1 MIKNNLMTYRT
12 KFFEVIQKRY
22 YLLLLFSIII
32 TSLLLY
38 WNYIFGDQTFVFRAF
53 MDNAAD
59 THHGYL
65 PIYNFFASSIK
76 NNELSSYTF
85 QSGFG
90 CSILDLMST
99 VNSPFAM
106 LGVLVGIIFGEQY
119 IADSMIYIL
128 ILKNICSGLLCC
140 YFLRNFKFSIGS
152 SIIVSYIYA
161 FNGYTMTLGEHYFF
175 SDRPIYFLLM
185 LIMIEKV
192 IKGEHKIRYWIGLI
206 VVTSLVCCILTMAYE
221 ILLSSAFYVLFRV
234 IYIYEKD
241 FKKIIKRLGICL
253 AFVLLGM
260 CISSFVLIPQM
271 GKAVGSGRLSQ
282 SVNVFNFNDI
292 SVIAT
297 GIFRLFS
304 NNLEGTFNS
313 YYGTGGFY
321 TNYFPYYFTVMLVPM
336 ASQYIWRSF
345 KDKFSVKEKIFRMLL
360 IFTVFF
366 SIIDQFI
373 FLALSFFVPHYH
385 QFIYVFLPIFAYI
398 FADTI
403 DGLKKGKYSRI
414 INYIT
419 MIVSAGVIVYGG
431 LSTYN
436 KGSDNSIMWM
446 LFPLAMLI
454 LGCVVCDNL
463 FFVSSQSVQISSGN
477 RLKKASTALL
487 AVVLALNL
495 FGENFITLYYSRHTL
510 SKEDAHAPMLMSS
523 VSELINKKEKDN
535 FFRFETSYADG
546 MMCGYTYPLLFPI
559 RATAY
564 YDSAN
569 NSGIPE
575 FYRKCFNPLGKEY
588 SEMASNYLSASG
600 MLYNSIIDDILGIK
614 YLLLNDDIVKNGW
627 EKNND
632 YSDRGAI
639 LYKNSGLNSAG
650 LFFDSYIGQDEA
662 DLMSFNNRIFGL
674 GTRLVLDN
682 PVSNIDD
689 FAAKY
694 SEDSDTIHNII
705 EISNNNE
712 PIKNRGIDIE
722 SLLPYQGVIS
732 DVSENMDGYNV
743 KAVFEAED
751 SNFSFLIDKDV
762 IGERNK
768 ITQISFKLKENGE
781 NLSFV
786 YFDEDEVWKYVSK
799 VEKKTYGN
807 ESVYTFIIPQTAS
820 HLALCVDRSCELDV
834 NFSTETY
841 DISNE
846 ILDINAIEPF
856 NGTITSSVFKNNEYT
871 IGAIMDNDDS
881 NFSFSLNREIISD
894 KNKITQIS
902 FKLKDG
908 SMLNTFAYYDADGTW
923 KNIPIEV
930 NREIDDYTF
939 VIPQTA
945 SHLALCVNQP
955 CELKAAFSVKTY
967 DVTNEAADARSAACY
982 NGTVQK
988 SVIEDNEFRFAAKMD
1003 SSDSNFQIYLNTD
1016 IVNDRNK
1023 STQISYRL
1031 KDSSVVKNF
1040 VYYDADNTWK
1050 SMPKIEPETDGE
1062 ESVYKFIIPQTAS
1075 SLALCVNQPCELDIK
1090 VSSETVAST
1099 YTNNGIYL
1107 DNPKRGNIITG
1118 TVEAEK
1124 NSLLYLPVPYNEYWD
1139 AYIDGEKV
1147 EIMKANYAFMAIPVT
1162 AGEHHVDL
1170 IYSNKI
1176 YHTFLKVS
1184 ITAVIL
1190 VTAFFI
1196 TYAVIRRQKQNKEKR
1211 ENLHDIF

>member
-1 MIKNNLMTYRT
+1 MNKESFC
-12 KFFEVIQKRY
+12 KFRNRIYSYFQNHEYIVLSLFI
-22 YLLLLFSIII
+22 LL
-32 TSLLLY
+32 TSMLLY
-38 WNYIFGDQTFVFRAF
+38 WNFVFGDRTLVFF
-53 MDNAAD
+53 DSVGGD
-59 THHGYL
+59 SHHGYI
-65 PIYNFFASSIK
+65 PTYRFIASAIK
-76 NNELSSYTF
+76 NGELSSYTF
-85 QSGFG
+85 QYGLG
-90 CSILDLMST
+90 NSIFSVINT
-99 VNSPFAM
+99 VSDPISMIGVFV
-106 LGVLVGIIFGEQY
+106 GVLFGEQY
-119 IADSMIYIL
+119 IADSMVYLL
-128 ILKNICSGLLCC
+128 ILKHICSGLLCL
-140 YFLRNFKFSIGS
+140 YFLKGFNFTKIS
-152 SIIVSYIYA
+152 SMISAYIYA
-161 FNGYTMTLGEHYFF
+161 FAGYIMTLGAHYFF
-175 SDRPIYFLLM
+175 AASPVYYIILLI
-185 LIMIEKV
+185 LLEKN
-192 IKGEHKIRYWIGLI
+192 IKGEYKIRNWIGLVIMVALI
-206 VVTSLVCCILTMAYE
+206 VVNSLVTAYE
-221 ILLSSAFYVLFRV
+221 MLLGAGFYTLFRV
-234 IYIYEKD
+234 LYIYKKNA
-241 FKKIIKRLGICL
+241 KKIFTRLGVAL
-253 AFVLLGM
+253 TFVIAGIS
-260 CISSFVLIPQM
+260 ISSFILFPVINKVGGSDRLIH
-271 GKAVGSGRLSQ
+271 
-282 SVNVFNFNDI
+282 NNDYFSLVEFDNI
-292 SVIAT
+292 KSSIMK
-297 GIFRLFS
+297 FFS
-304 NNLEGTFNS
+304 NNLEGTPALW
-313 YYGTGGFY
+313 TGGSGNFAY
-321 TNYFPYYFTVMLVPM
+321 YSNCFPCFFSVMLVPM
-336 ASQYIWRSF
+336 AAQFVWRTF
-345 KDKFSVKEKIFRMLL
+345 KDKFNLREKIFR
-360 IFTVFF
+360 IVPVIIVVFTVVDKFIPYLF
-366 SIIDQFI
+366 SCFVPSSYHSYIYI
-373 FLALSFFVPHYH
+373 FLPLYAIL
-385 QFIYVFLPIFAYI
+385 
-398 FADTI
+398 FADVFDNI
-403 DGLKKGKYSRI
+403 RLGKFSRRV
-414 INYIT
+414 NYIT
-419 MIVSAGVIVYGG
+419 MIASLAIIAWGGVSAYFE
-431 LSTYN
+431 
-436 KGSDNSIMWM
+436 GSEITLMWM
-446 LFPLAMLI
+446 IYPAVMLLA
-454 LGCVVCDNL
+454 GCFAIDIVFLSSNGL
-463 FFVSSQSVQISSGN
+463 LASVSKNQI
-477 RLKKASTALL
+477 KKAATVAFS
-487 AVVLALNL
+487 VIIALNL
-495 FGENFITLYYSRHTL
+495 FGENIITQYYGRYPI
-510 SKEDAHAPMLMSS
+510 SKAQEHSPMLITD
-523 VSELINKKEKDN
+523 VADDLNAVEKDN
-535 FFRFETSYADG
+535 FFRFESSYYDG
-546 MMCGYTYPLLFPI
+546 IMMQYTYPLLFPI
-559 RATAY
+559 RSTGY
-564 YDSAN
+564 YDSALD
-569 NSGIPE
+569 NSVPE
-575 FYRKCFNPLGKEY
+575 FYQKMFRCFNHNMSDYRVACGL
-588 SEMASNYLSASG
+588 A
-600 MLYNSIIDDILGIK
+600 YNTITEDILGIK
-614 YLLLNDDIVKNGW
+614 YFLSTRDIVKNGW

-732 DVSENMDGYNV
+732 DASDNMDGYNV

-751 SNFSFLIDKDV
+751 SNFSFSIDKE
-762 IGERNK
+762 IISERNK

-799 VEKKTYGN
+799 VEKKTDGN

-820 HLALCVDRSCELDV
+820 HLALCVDRPCELDV

-846 ILDINAIEPF
+846 LLDINAILPY
-856 NGTITSSVFKNNEYT
+856 NGTITSSIFKNNEYT
-871 IGAIMDNDDS
+871 IGAIMDNNGS
-881 NFSFSLNREIISD
+881 NFSFSLNKDIIND
-894 KNKITQIS
+894 KNKIIQIS

-908 SMLNTFAYYDADGTW
+908 NVLNNFAYFDEDGTW